1 MNFRPASWP
10 DSFHSLRA
18 GFFLEPRV
26 FDDRVAEAVDDHR
39 DCVHAAQA
47 FVESWLLH
55 SSYLLKSRVPLGNE
69 YV

>member
-1 MNFRPASWP
+1 MDFGPASWP

-18 GFFLEPRV
+18 GFSWSPGF
-26 FDDRVAEAVDDHR
+26 FDDRVAEVVDDHR